1 MNKIQADQ
9 CVLEMQEIKKQNL
22 EELFLI
28 IKYSFENL
36 INSIFCKKSKTEI
49 PKKCYNIVKEFNKI
63 IKEERKILNFLIN
76 HISYIEENNLKDFI
90 EKLDELNEQT
100 INYFYQYLDN
110 IEDAIELNDVLRI
123 APEKR
128 NFKTLPENNELK
140 KEACNLILSKEL
152 VKNFLGYEEEFWKFI
167 DARSIFSDDV
177 TDYKI
182 EWEYNFG
189 SQIRLRLIL
198 PEIKNLDTALS
209 CVKAYNKA
217 HILYFCDH
225 KTKLNNPDEKIKK
238 YYKRMINYFDV
249 E

>member
-49 PKKCYNIVKEFNKI
+49 PKKCYNFVKEFNKI
-63 IKEERKILNFLIN
+63 IKEERKILDFLIN

-100 INYFYQYLDN
+100 INYFYQNLDSV
-110 IEDAIELNDVLRI
+110 EDAIEFDDVLNP
-123 APEKR
+123 AKR
-128 NFKTLPENNELK
+128 EFKTLPENIEIK
-140 KEACNLILSKEL
+140 KEACNIVLSRDFLKAY
-152 VKNFLGYEEEFWKFI
+152 LGYEDAFWKFI
-167 DARSIFSDDV
+167 DARSVFSDEI
-177 TDYKI
+177 TEYQM
-182 EWEYNFG
+182 EWEYNLG
-189 SQIRLRLIL
+189 SQIKMNLVL
-198 PEIKNLDTALS
+198 PEIKDLNTALN

-217 HILYFCDH
+217 HILYFYNN
-225 KTKLNNPDEKIKK
+225 KTRLNHPEEEIKK
-238 YYKRMINYFDV
+238 YYKRMINYLDV